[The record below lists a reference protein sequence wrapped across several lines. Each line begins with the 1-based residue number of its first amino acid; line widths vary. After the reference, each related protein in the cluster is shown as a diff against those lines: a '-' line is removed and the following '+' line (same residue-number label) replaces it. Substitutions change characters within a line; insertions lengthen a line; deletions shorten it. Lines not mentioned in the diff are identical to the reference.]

1 MLRLIKIDK
10 RCSPFIKLSL
20 AYIGTDPIVSE
31 LIYMVDTQI
40 VEVLS
45 AKS

>member
-20 AYIGTDPIVSE
+20 GYIGMDPIVSE

-40 VEVLS
+40 VEMLS
-45 AKS
+45 SKP

>member
-1 MLRLIKIDK
+1 MSRLKKIDK
-10 RCSPFIKLSL
+10 RCSPFIKLCL
-20 AYIGTDPIVSE
+20 GYIGMDSIVNE

-40 VEVLS
+40 VEMFS